1 MLADAVDPVAFDEQ
15 PRPEAAGPELEQ
27 SALQVV
33 PLDGGMN
40 LAVLQEPVPREVLR
54 ELLHTLAE
62 RYGVNW
68 RPEPS
73 GPPGAH

>member
-1 MLADAVDPVAFDEQ
+1 MLTDAVDPAAFDEQ
-15 PRPEAAGPELEQ
+15 PRPQVAGPEPEQ
-27 SALQVV
+27 ASLQVV
-33 PLDGGMN
+33 PLEGGMN
-40 LAVLQEPVPREVLR
+40 LAVLQEPVSREQLR

-68 RPEPS
+68 RPEQS